1 MSKCGSLKA
10 LTKVNYRKFL
20 GLAFPFGVLN
30 KDLKLIFASNLL
42 GSFGDGLFAFLLP
55 VYATETLNA
64 SPVEVGI
71 LYAVVILVNAI
82 TLLAAGMIA
91 DRYDRK
97 KIMIAGWVA
106 WVPVPLIFSLAQN
119 WVQMLPGMVLWGVW
133 LGGPTSTAYIVTA
146 ADKNKLTL
154 TFTAISSAW
163 SFGYIFSPA
172 IGGYLGGAVGM
183 HIAFYA
189 AFALYGSAALALT
202 LISSQ
207 RAVGFAERVSEKGCS
222 FLDLLRTR
230 KLLKLSIFF
239 ALTMF
244 IIMLFRPFIS
254 KFLADVRGYGVFE
267 IGILGSV
274 AFFGSAVLGILLG
287 RTGDKWGRSRA
298 FIISMILGS
307 LSTVLLLI
315 FNNFVTLTFTFFL
328 MGGSFITW
336 SLMSAIVGA
345 LAPESIRARWICVPQ
360 TIAMFSSFVAP
371 YIGGVLYAYS
381 QFYPFIL
388 AAAATML
395 LAYLAT
401 TSILEK

>member
-1 MSKCGSLKA
+1 
-10 LTKVNYRKFL
+10 VNYREL
-20 GLAFPFGVLN
+20 LRLAFPFGVLN
-30 KDLKLIFASNLL
+30 RDLKLIFASNLV

-97 KIMIAGWVA
+97 KIMIAGWIA

-146 ADKNKLTL
+146 ADKSKLTL

-183 HIAFYA
+183 HVVFYA

-202 LISSQ
+202 LINSQ
-207 RAVGFAERVSEKGCS
+207 RAAGYAERVSEKGCS

-230 KLLKLSIFF
+230 KLLKLSVFF

-244 IIMLFRPFIS
+244 VIMLFRPFIP

-267 IGILGSV
+267 IGILGSM
-274 AFFGSAVLGILLG
+274 AFFGSAVIGILLG
-287 RTGDKWGRSRA
+287 RAGDKWGRSRA
-298 FIISMILGS
+298 FIVSMILGS
-307 LSTVLLLI
+307 LSTALLLV
-315 FNNFVTLTFTFFL
+315 FNNFAILTFTFFL
-328 MGGSFITW
+328 AGGSFITW